1 MLLLN
6 NVPYGQQCALAV
18 IAVYTVIINGKTE

>member
-18 IAVYTVIINGKTE
+18 IAVYTVIINVSS